1 VSISDRLG
9 HGWVASAARLAG
21 PLTGL
26 VCFSLPTCLPTN
38 TSPHWMTSERSIHCL
53 AWFATRSAAAAP
65 EHPTKGSDD
74 FLAQYQHEQLSRH
87 GKSKQN
93 ANVSRY
99 GQLSIFISFMMVL
112 TEEVKAGQQLPLTS

>member
-1 VSISDRLG
+1 
-9 HGWVASAARLAG
+9 
-21 PLTGL
+21 
-26 VCFSLPTCLPTN
+26 
-38 TSPHWMTSERSIHCL
+38 MTSERSIQCL

-93 ANVSRY
+93 AMCLDMDSY
-99 GQLSIFISFMMVL
+99 PSSSLL
-112 TEEVKAGQQLPLTS
+112 